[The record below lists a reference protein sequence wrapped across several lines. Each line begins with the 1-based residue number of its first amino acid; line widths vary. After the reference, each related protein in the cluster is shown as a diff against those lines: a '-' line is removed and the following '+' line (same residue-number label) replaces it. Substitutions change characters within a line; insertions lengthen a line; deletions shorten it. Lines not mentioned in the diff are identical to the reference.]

1 MKIGN
6 ALRAVRLSSGNGPA
20 GQAERAD
27 ESEKAKVTFAEVLKN
42 TAKKPFPTKRS
53 PLAGLREDP
62 RGEAV
67 GKAEKEDQY
76 CSFCGSRIEKDGSC
90 PLCGVPLFLSGNPG
104 GSAPRTG
111 QADPTGTNAAS
122 VRMRESFPHAE
133 PSKTES

>member
-6 ALRAVRLSSGNGPA
+6 SLRAVRLSSDNGSA
-20 GQAERAD
+20 GQAERVD
-27 ESEKAKVTFAEVLKN
+27 ESKKAEVTFAEVLKS
-42 TAKKPFPTKRS
+42 AAEQPLPTKRS
-53 PLAGLREDP
+53 PLIGLREDP

-104 GSAPRTG
+104 GSAPQTEQVAPSAKTAAG
-111 QADPTGTNAAS
+111 FTNT
-122 VRMRESFPHAE
+122 RESFSRAVS
-133 PSKTES
+133 SKDE

>member
-6 ALRAVRLSSGNGPA
+6 ALRAVRPSSDNGSA

-27 ESEKAKVTFAEVLKN
+27 ESKKAEVTFAEVLKS
-42 TAKKPFPTKRS
+42 AAEKPLPTKRT

-104 GSAPRTG
+104 GSALRTE
-111 QADPTGTNAAS
+111 QTDPTGTNAVS
-122 VRMRESFPHAE
+122 VRVRESSSRAV
-133 PSKTES
+133 PSKDE